1 MGGKQAC
8 PFIVL
13 HKYDMP
19 ERKFLIFSKPQV
31 TSPTH
36 HCFLKANPPLHPL
49 LESDGKNI
57 MLSLF
62 SCFPNYWYNLTGS
75 CKNQLSRL

>member
-8 PFIVL
+8 SFIVL

-19 ERKFLIFSKPQV
+19 ERKFLIFSKPQE
-31 TSPTH
+31 TSPRQ
-36 HCFLKANPPLHPL
+36 HCFLKANPPPNPP
-49 LESDGKNI
+49 LESDGENI
-57 MLSLF
+57 MLPLF
-62 SCFPNYWYNLTGS
+62 SCFPNCWYNLTGS